1 MIRGHQDARV
11 ARARADAFPHQ
22 DRTTHSRLA
31 ALASIVAMASAMA
44 LLGGMASEVRGP
56 GGPPPAPASLINF

>member
-11 ARARADAFPHQ
+11 AWARADVVPPQ
-22 DRTTHSRLA
+22 DRAIHSRLA

-44 LLGGMASEVRGP
+44 LLGGMASEAGGP
-56 GGPPPAPASLINF
+56 GDPPPASLINF